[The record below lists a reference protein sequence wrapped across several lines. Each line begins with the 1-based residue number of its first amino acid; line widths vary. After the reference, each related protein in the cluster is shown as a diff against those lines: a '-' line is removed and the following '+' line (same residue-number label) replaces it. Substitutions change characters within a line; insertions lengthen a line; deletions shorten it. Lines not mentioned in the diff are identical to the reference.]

1 MATRIGDKPLSDLTD
16 EELQQELAK
25 RRRSRGASSPVPSTE
40 PQSETLRNRQIR
52 QYYANLELKP
62 GASLDEVQAR
72 YRDLSRRY
80 NPDRHLNDPEKHAA
94 ATRLLQELTRAYDA
108 LVVHLDKKK

>member
-25 RRRSRGASSPVPSTE
+25 RRRSRGAASPVPAE
-40 PQSETLRNRQIR
+40 AQSETLRNRQIR

-108 LVVHLDKKK
+108 LVLHLDKKK